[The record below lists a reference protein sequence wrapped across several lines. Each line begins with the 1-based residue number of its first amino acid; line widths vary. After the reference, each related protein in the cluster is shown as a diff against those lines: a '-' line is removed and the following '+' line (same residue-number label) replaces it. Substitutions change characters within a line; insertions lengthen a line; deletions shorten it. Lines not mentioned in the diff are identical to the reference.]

1 MMAEEPSGTG
11 ATPPNKN
18 KKQRGGES
26 TLAEN
31 REILQQ
37 QDIFFYRYTGVVL
50 TDVKEEKNTEYRD
63 ETSLVA
69 GVNMFQV
76 FICK

>member
-1 MMAEEPSGTG
+1 MGQAQP
-11 ATPPNKN
+11 PPNKN

-37 QDIFFYRYTGVVL
+37 QDIFFFYRYTGVVL